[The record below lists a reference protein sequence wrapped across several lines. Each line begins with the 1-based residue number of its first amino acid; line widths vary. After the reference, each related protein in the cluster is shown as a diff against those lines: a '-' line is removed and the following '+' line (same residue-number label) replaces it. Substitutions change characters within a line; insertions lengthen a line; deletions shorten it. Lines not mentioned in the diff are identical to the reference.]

1 MFKYLFRYL
10 KLRSENERLSQ
21 ELDEQRKLT
30 TTLFAEISRRDQK
43 IAEQQKRMRFF
54 GIRIGN
60 EEDEA
65 EKLDF
70 SFYDKNLKKGALLV
84 TRLRPKGNANAF

>member
-1 MFKYLFRYL
+1 MTSLLRKIIEIQKL
-10 KLRSENERLSQ
+10 KAENEILSQ

-70 SFYDKNLKKGALLV
+70 PSTIKI
-84 TRLRPKGNANAF
+84 

>member
-1 MFKYLFRYL
+1 MFKYF
-10 KLRSENERLSQ
+10 KLRRENQQLRETVNSQ
-21 ELDEQRKLT
+21 QISIDKL
-30 TTLFAEISRRDQK
+30 LAEIFRRDQK

-70 SFYDKNLKKGALLV
+70 PSTIKI
-84 TRLRPKGNANAF
+84 

>member
-43 IAEQQKRMRFF
+43 IIEQQKRMRFF
-54 GIRIGN
+54 GIQIGN

-70 SFYDKNLKKGALLV
+70 PSTIKI
-84 TRLRPKGNANAF
+84 

>member
-1 MFKYLFRYL
+1 MFKYLKL
-10 KLRSENERLSQ
+10 KRENERLSQ

-43 IAEQQKRMRFF
+43 IIEQQKRMLFF
-54 GIRIGN
+54 GIQIGN
-60 EEDEA
+60 EDYEP

-70 SFYDKNLKKGALLV
+70 PSTIKL
-84 TRLRPKGNANAF
+84 

>member
-1 MFKYLFRYL
+1 MNMICRLFKQQMKISQQRRQISTL
-10 KLRSENERLSQ
+10 KR
-21 ELDEQRKLT
+21 ELDKKQDNIDFLYK
-30 TTLFAEISRRDQK
+30 EIARRDQK

-70 SFYDKNLKKGALLV
+70 PSTIKI
-84 TRLRPKGNANAF
+84 

>member
-1 MFKYLFRYL
+1 MQNVQIERQRKTISELRMENAAL
-10 KLRSENERLSQ
+10 KSENELLWKQ
-21 ELDEQRKLT
+21 
-30 TTLFAEISRRDQK
+30 ISRRDQK

-54 GIRIGN
+54 GIQIGN

-70 SFYDKNLKKGALLV
+70 PSTIKI
-84 TRLRPKGNANAF
+84 

>member
-21 ELDEQRKLT
+21 ELDEQRKLN

-70 SFYDKNLKKGALLV
+70 PSTIKI
-84 TRLRPKGNANAF
+84 

>member
-1 MFKYLFRYL
+1 MLI
-10 KLRSENERLSQ
+10 RLINQAAKIKRQSIQIKVQGETIHQQQ
-21 ELDEQRKLT
+21 ELIDMLYK
-30 TTLFAEISRRDQK
+30 EISRRDQK
-43 IAEQQKRMRFF
+43 IAEQQKRIRFF

-70 SFYDKNLKKGALLV
+70 PSTIKI
-84 TRLRPKGNANAF
+84 

>member
-1 MFKYLFRYL
+1 MFKYF
-10 KLRSENERLSQ
+10 KLRRENQQLRETVNSQ
-21 ELDEQRKLT
+21 EIIIDKL
-30 TTLFAEISRRDQK
+30 LAEISRRDQK

-70 SFYDKNLKKGALLV
+70 PSTIKI
-84 TRLRPKGNANAF
+84 

>member
-1 MFKYLFRYL
+1 MFKYLFKYL
-10 KLRSENERLSQ
+10 NLRRENERLSQ
-21 ELDEQRKLT
+21 ELNEQRKLT

-60 EEDEA
+60 EEDEV

-70 SFYDKNLKKGALLV
+70 PSTIKI
-84 TRLRPKGNANAF
+84 

>member
-1 MFKYLFRYL
+1 MLGISKIFTQAVKIEKQRKQISELLMENAAL
-10 KLRSENERLSQ
+10 KSENELLWKQ
-21 ELDEQRKLT
+21 
-30 TTLFAEISRRDQK
+30 ISRRDQK
-43 IAEQQKRMRFF
+43 IIEQQKRMRFF

-70 SFYDKNLKKGALLV
+70 PSTIKI
-84 TRLRPKGNANAF
+84 